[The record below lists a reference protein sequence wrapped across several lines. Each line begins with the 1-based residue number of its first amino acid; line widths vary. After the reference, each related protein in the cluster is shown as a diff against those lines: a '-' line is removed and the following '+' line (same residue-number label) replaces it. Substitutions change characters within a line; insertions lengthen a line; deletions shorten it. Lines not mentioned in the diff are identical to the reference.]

1 MTIKVCVIGANGK
14 MGRVT
19 VEAINNADDM
29 TLVATCGS
37 QEKLEDILAT
47 HQPDVAVDFSLPHC
61 VFNHT
66 MTLIK
71 SGIHPIVG
79 ATGLTAAQLTDITK
93 FAAEKQL
100 GGIYAPNFSLGA
112 VLMMQFAQQAA
123 KHFPANEVIEM
134 HHDQKVDAP
143 SGTAI
148 RTAELMG
155 TDPTIHSVRLP
166 GLFAHQMVIFGG
178 PGETLTI
185 RHDAQD
191 RRCMM
196 PGVLLACRQ
205 IMGHSTFLVGLE
217 SLL

>member
-14 MGRVT
+14 MGHMT
-19 VEAINNADDM
+19 VDAIKAADDM
-29 TLVATCGS
+29 TLIATCGS
-37 QEKLEDILAT
+37 KDKLADILNS
-47 HQPDVAVDFSLPHC
+47 HQPDVAVDFSLPHV
-61 VFNHT
+61 VFENT
-66 MTLIK
+66 IALIEH
-71 SGIHPIVG
+71 GVHPIVG
-79 ATGLTAAQLTDITK
+79 ATGLSNANIADISRLASTK
-93 FAAEKQL
+93 HL

-123 KHFPANEVIEM
+123 KHFPSSEIIEM

-148 RTAELMG
+148 RTQQMMG
-155 TDPTIHSVRLP
+155 TDTPIHSVRLP
-166 GLFAHQMVIFGG
+166 GLFAHQMVMFGSR
-178 PGETLTI
+178 GETLTI

-191 RRCMM
+191 RACMM

-205 IMGHSTFLVGLE
+205 VSSLGGFVVGLE